1 MSAFAALA
9 GMAMFLQ
16 SSTNSLNMN
25 ATTDTFSTGLA
36 SMATYLGDT
45 ILPISAGLGIA
56 FGLYEYSQRGNGE
69 KYITGALAMLLVSG
83 ICREA
88 EFFIGSTT
96 DSTMFTTG
104 LLGLVNWLCNVVMPL
119 YAVFCFAKGAAVLG
133 GFMERFNIGDDW
145 MRYFLTGGGCLTCS
159 GIIRLLEYFVT
170 NSQGGLH

>member
-69 KYITGALAMLLVSG
+69 KYITGALAMTLGSMLLTALLTLPFLRAPSVDG
-83 ICREA
+83 AEA
-88 EFFIGSTT
+88 
-96 DSTMFTTG
+96 
-104 LLGLVNWLCNVVMPL
+104 V
-119 YAVFCFAKGAAVLG
+119 AA
-133 GFMERFNIGDDW
+133 
-145 MRYFLTGGGCLTCS
+145 S
-159 GIIRLLEYFVT
+159 
-170 NSQGGLH
+170 